1 MENEVEST
9 GPRVALITGAA
20 RRIGAEICQHLHQA
34 GFRVALHYNSS
45 AADAQQLCDE
55 LNRIR
60 PNSAIALRADLCK
73 LQELQQLARAASE
86 AWGRVDVL
94 INNASS
100 FFPTPVGEITEQDW
114 DNLFG
119 TNVKA
124 PLFLSQALAEE
135 LRIRRGCIIN
145 LADIHAERPLAAHPV
160 YCAAKAGTI
169 MLTKSLAKELA
180 PHVRVNAIAPG
191 AILWP
196 EQDGELS
203 EDDKQKILRKI
214 ALKRIGSPTDIARTI
229 RFLITEAPYITGQ
242 IIAVDGGRNL
252 VS

>member
-1 MENEVEST
+1 MVNEMENT
-9 GPRVALITGAA
+9 DTPVALITGAA
-20 RRIGAEICQHLHQA
+20 RRIGAEICRHLHQA
-34 GFRVALHYNSS
+34 GFRIALHYNSS
-45 AADAQQLCDE
+45 AAEAQQLCDE
-55 LNRIR
+55 LNQSRAD
-60 PNSAIALRADLCK
+60 SAVALRADLCE
-73 LQELQQLARAASE
+73 LQQLQQLARAASE
-86 AWGRVDVL
+86 VWGRVDVL

-100 FFPTPVGEITEQDW
+100 FFPTPVGDITEQDW

-124 PLFLSQALAEE
+124 PLFLSQALAGE
-135 LRIRRGCIIN
+135 LRQRRGCIIN
-145 LADIHAERPLAAHPV
+145 LADIHAERPLSGHPV

-180 PHVRVNAIAPG
+180 PDVRVNAIAPG

-203 EDDKQKILRKI
+203 EDDKKKILKKI

-242 IIAVDGGRNL
+242 TIAVDGGRNL